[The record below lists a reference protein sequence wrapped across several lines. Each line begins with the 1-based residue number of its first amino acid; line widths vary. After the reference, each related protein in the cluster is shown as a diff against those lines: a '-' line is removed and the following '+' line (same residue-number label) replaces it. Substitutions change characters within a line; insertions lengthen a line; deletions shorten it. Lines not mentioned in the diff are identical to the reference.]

1 MSATIALAFSVRCSS
16 SGTLRIWIVFGILR
30 KLTYAPG
37 TYRRG
42 YLSKPRLVGARGVSY
57 SGLSDENEDAQA
69 ESRVMGGDDLVERL
83 LSGDRRALARVI
95 SKIERGDPETHE
107 IVSEIYPKTGNAPSI
122 GFTGPPGVG
131 KSSIMAKLI
140 ELYREQDRRVGVVS
154 VDPSSPFSRGAI
166 LGDRIRLSDHF
177 LDSGV
182 FIRSMGS
189 RGHLGGLA
197 GASRLAALA
206 MEAAGMDIVLY
217 ETVGVGQGEV
227 EVASAADTVVLALQP
242 GAGDAVQALKAGVME
257 IADIFCINKADNP
270 QAKNAA
276 SEVRSL
282 LEIGHE
288 LDPDPWFP
296 PIVMTRGDT
305 GEGVQELKDTI
316 AKHRRFLEKEGRLGK
331 RRRAALRD
339 FVISWATNRLEIEM
353 HERLNREDM
362 EIVEKVYNR
371 ELDPISASE
380 RIFKEV

>member
-1 MSATIALAFSVRCSS
+1 MGDSA
-16 SGTLRIWIVFGILR
+16 G
-30 KLTYAPG
+30 LT
-37 TYRRG
+37 
-42 YLSKPRLVGARGVSY
+42 
-57 SGLSDENEDAQA
+57 
-69 ESRVMGGDDLVERL
+69 ERL
-83 LSGDRRALARVI
+83 LGGDRRALARVI
-95 SKIERGDPETHE
+95 SKIEREDPETAE
-107 IVSEIYPKTGNAPSI
+107 IVAEIYGETGGALTV

-131 KSSIMAKLI
+131 KSSIIAKLI
-140 ELYREQDRRVGVVS
+140 ELYREEDKRVGVVS
-154 VDPSSPFSRGAI
+154 VDPSSPFSKGAI

-177 LDSGV
+177 LDPGV

-197 GASRLAALA
+197 GGSRLAALA
-206 MEAAGMDIVLY
+206 MEAAGMDVVLF

-242 GAGDAVQALKAGVME
+242 GTGDSVQALKAGVME
-257 IADIFCINKADNP
+257 IADVFCINKADHP

-276 SEVRSL
+276 SEVRSI

-305 GEGVQELKDTI
+305 GEGVDELKEAI
-316 AKHRRFLEKEGRLGK
+316 GKHRSHLEESGK
-331 RRRAALRD
+331 LAGRRRASLRE
-339 FVISWATNRLEIEM
+339 FVVSWATNRLEREM
-353 HERLNREDM
+353 HERLDREDT
-362 EIVEKVYNR
+362 EIMDRVYER

>member
-1 MSATIALAFSVRCSS
+1 MSMSNSD
-16 SGTLRIWIVFGILR
+16 
-30 KLTYAPG
+30 
-37 TYRRG
+37 
-42 YLSKPRLVGARGVSY
+42 LVG
-57 SGLSDENEDAQA
+57 
-69 ESRVMGGDDLVERL
+69 RL

-95 SKIERGDPETHE
+95 SKIEREDPETAE
-107 IVSEIYPKTGNAPSI
+107 IVSQIYGETGGALTV

-131 KSSIMAKLI
+131 KSSIIAKLI
-140 ELYREQDRRVGVVS
+140 ELYRKEERRVGVVS
-154 VDPSSPFSRGAI
+154 VDPSSPFSKGAI

-177 LDSGV
+177 LDPGV

-197 GASRLAALA
+197 GGSRLAALA
-206 MEAAGMDIVLY
+206 MEAAGMDVVLY

-242 GAGDAVQALKAGVME
+242 GTGDSVQALKAGVME
-257 IADIFCINKADNP
+257 IADVFCINKADHP
-270 QAKNAA
+270 RAKNAA
-276 SEVRSL
+276 SEVRSI

-305 GEGVQELKDTI
+305 GEGVEELKETI
-316 AKHRRFLEKEGRLGK
+316 ERHRSHLEEGGK
-331 RRRAALRD
+331 LAERRRASLRD
-339 FVISWATNRLEIEM
+339 FVVSWATNRLEREM
-353 HERLNREDM
+353 HERLDREDA
-362 EIVEKVYNR
+362 EIMARVYDR